1 MCEKGSLCKYV
12 HDKDMI
18 RICPLFLAGKC
29 YGRDCLL
36 SHTPNDCNTPV
47 CRYYLD
53 RTCTN
58 SNCKYRH
65 FKPDHY
71 DDPNYEILTC
81 RPFAITGYC
90 ARGKKCPF
98 LHLPSCPDFEEDNYC
113 RYGRECSLPHRFT
126 LRVQEQIATRSN
138 KYVRDETVISEE
150 VTPSPQKIVISSY
163 TVDPKLLFAVDST
176 GNYQYYI
183 DNEGNQ
189 TSNDSKEFLIEL
201 SESEDNED
209 DFDSESDNS
218 EEDDCEG
225 DDLELN
231 GDYVGV

>member
-98 LHLPSCPDFEEDNYC
+98 YI
-113 RYGRECSLPHRFT
+113 Y
-126 LRVQEQIATRSN
+126 RVVLILKKT
-138 KYVRDETVISEE
+138 T
-150 VTPSPQKIVISSY
+150 
-163 TVDPKLLFAVDST
+163 TVDMVENAPYLIDSH
-176 GNYQYYI
+176 
-183 DNEGNQ
+183 
-189 TSNDSKEFLIEL
+189 
-201 SESEDNED
+201 
-209 DFDSESDNS
+209 
-218 EEDDCEG
+218 
-225 DDLELN
+225 
-231 GDYVGV
+231 